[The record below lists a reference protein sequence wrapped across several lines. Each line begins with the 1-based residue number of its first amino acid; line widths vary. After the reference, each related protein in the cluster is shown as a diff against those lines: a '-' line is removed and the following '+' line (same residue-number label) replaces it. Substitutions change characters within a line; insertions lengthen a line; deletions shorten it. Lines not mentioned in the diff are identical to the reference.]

1 MKGMNCWTGEFAAI
15 NGAKQMR
22 KDLAAAR
29 IEIVD
34 AKKVYDELMAEHLKN
49 EIAERR
55 TTLTTLKTTLVS
67 YENKIKTAK
76 AAEATLKNATV
87 GVTG

>member
-1 MKGMNCWTGEFAAI
+1 
-15 NGAKQMR
+15 
-22 KDLAAAR
+22 LAAAR

>member
-1 MKGMNCWTGEFAAI
+1 
-15 NGAKQMR
+15 
-22 KDLAAAR
+22 
-29 IEIVD
+29 
-34 AKKVYDELMAEHLKN
+34 MAEHLKN